1 MRHAKCECF
10 NREGGFIKRQRCIQH
25 FHGDIIP
32 LLAFDSPLPA
42 KCHIIMMLVILI
54 CQFAKC
60 EMRNAICNMQNAIWE
75 MRNAICEMPYAK
87 TFITQFITHV

>member
-1 MRHAKCECF
+1 MRNANALIAKVVLLSD
-10 NREGGFIKRQRCIQH
+10 NGAYNI

-54 CQFAKC
+54 CLF
-60 EMRNAICNMQNAIWE
+60 
-75 MRNAICEMPYAK
+75 AICEMRYAK
-87 TFITQFITHV
+87 CDMRNAKTLITHFITHV